1 MALDLQQKGANT
13 MKLRSR
19 TTIGVGAA
27 ALAVAAGTGGAL
39 AAAGS
44 GGSSNDGSP
53 RLHVVVGPGGGPAAV
68 AAYLGLTES
77 ELRAQLEAGK
87 SLAQIASAQ
96 GKSIAGLEDVIV
108 SDAKT
113 HLDEAVTNG
122 KLTAAQEE
130 TMLAE
135 LKSHVDD
142 MVNATGG
149 PRRPGVRMGIG
160 PAFGDA
166 AATYLGLTQ
175 DELRAQLEG
184 GKTLAQVATA
194 EGKSVA
200 GLEAAILAGA
210 KQDLDQA
217 VAAGKLTAA
226 QEQEMLSRLKEHVDD
241 IVNSA
246 GPFSVNKT
254 APASVTA

>member
-1 MALDLQQKGANT
+1 
-13 MKLRSR
+13 MKMRSR
-19 TTIGVGAA
+19 TTIGVTAA

-53 RLHVVVGPGGGPAAV
+53 GLGLHVGAGPGEGPAEV

-96 GKSIAGLEDVIV
+96 GKSVAGLEDVIV

-122 KLTAAQEE
+122 KLTAAQAEK
-130 TMLAE
+130 MLAE

-142 MVNATGG
+142 MVNSTGG
-149 PRRPGVRMGIG
+149 PHGPGVRIGIG
-160 PAFGDA
+160 PVFGDA

-175 DELRAQLEG
+175 DELRTQLEG

-194 EGKSVA
+194 EGKPVA

-226 QEQEMLSRLKEHVDD
+226 QEQEMLSRLQEHVDD
-241 IVNSA
+241 IVNNA
-246 GPFSVNKT
+246 GPFSRDKT
-254 APASVTA
+254 GPVSVAA

>member
-1 MALDLQQKGANT
+1 

-19 TTIGVGAA
+19 TTIAVTGTT
-27 ALAVAAGTGGAL
+27 LAIAAGAGGAL
-39 AAAGS
+39 AAGVGGGTGPDGAPAG
-44 GGSSNDGSP
+44 GVGI
-53 RLHVVVGPGGGPAAV
+53 VAGPGGGPAAV
-68 AAYLGLTES
+68 ADYLGLTES

-96 GKSIAGLEDVIV
+96 GKSVAGLEDLIV

-149 PRRPGVRMGIG
+149 PRGPGMRIGIG

-175 DELRAQLEG
+175 DELRTQLEG

-194 EGKSVA
+194 QGKSA
-200 GLEAAILAGA
+200 DGLEAAILAGA

-226 QEQEMLSRLKEHVDD
+226 QEQEMLSRLQEHVDD
-241 IVNSA
+241 IVNNA
-246 GPFSVNKT
+246 GPFSRDKT
-254 APASVTA
+254 GPVSVAA

>member
-1 MALDLQQKGANT
+1 

-19 TTIGVGAA
+19 TTIAVTAA

-44 GGSSNDGSP
+44 GGPPKDGSP
-53 RLHVVVGPGGGPAAV
+53 GIRIEVGPGGGPAAV

-96 GKSIAGLEDVIV
+96 GKSVEGLEDVIV
-108 SDAKT
+108 SDAKAN
-113 HLDEAVTNG
+113 LDEAVANG
-122 KLTAAQEE
+122 KLTAAEEE

-135 LKSHVDD
+135 LRSKVGDI
-142 MVNATGG
+142 VNATGG
-149 PRRPGVRMGIG
+149 PGGPSVRVDIG
-160 PAFGDA
+160 PGFGDA
-166 AATYLGLTQ
+166 AATYLGLTP
-175 DELRAQLEG
+175 DELRAQVES
-184 GKTLAQVATA
+184 GKTLAQVAA
-194 EGKSVA
+194 AQGKSVA

-210 KQDLDQA
+210 RQELDQA

-226 QEQEMLSRLKEHVDD
+226 QEQKMLDDLESHVDD
-241 IVNSA
+241 IVNNA
-246 GPFSVNKT
+246 GPVSVNKT
-254 APASVTA
+254 VPASVTA

>member
-1 MALDLQQKGANT
+1 
-13 MKLRSR
+13 MKMRSR
-19 TTIGVGAA
+19 TTVGVTAA

-44 GGSSNDGSP
+44 SGPSNDGSP
-53 RLHVVVGPGGGPAAV
+53 GLYVAAGPGVGPAAV

-77 ELRAQLEAGK
+77 ELRARLEAGK

-96 GKSIAGLEDVIV
+96 GKSVAGLEDVIV

-122 KLTAAQEE
+122 KLTAAQEQ

-149 PRRPGVRMGIG
+149 PRGPGMRIGIG

-175 DELRAQLEG
+175 DELRTQLEG

-200 GLEAAILAGA
+200 GLKAAILAGA

-226 QEQEMLSRLKEHVDD
+226 QEQEMLSRLQEHVDD
-241 IVNSA
+241 IVNNA
-246 GPFSVNKT
+246 GPVSVNKT
-254 APASVTA
+254 EPASVTA

>member
-1 MALDLQQKGANT
+1 

-19 TTIGVGAA
+19 TTIAVTAA

-44 GGSSNDGSP
+44 GGSPKDGSP
-53 RLHVVVGPGGGPAAV
+53 GLHIGVGHGGGPAAV
-68 AAYLGLTES
+68 AAYLGLTQS

-96 GKSIAGLEDVIV
+96 GKSVEGLEDVIV

-113 HLDEAVTNG
+113 HLDEAVANG
-122 KLTAAQEE
+122 KLTAAQAE

-135 LKSHVDD
+135 LRSHVGDI
-142 MVNATGG
+142 VNATGG
-149 PRRPGVRMGIG
+149 PGERGVRLAVG

-184 GKTLAQVATA
+184 GKTLAQVAA
-194 EGKSVA
+194 AQSKSVD
-200 GLEAAILAGA
+200 GLKAAILADA
-210 KQDLDQA
+210 KQELDQA

-226 QEQEMLSRLKEHVDD
+226 QEQQMLSRLQEHLDH
-241 IVNSA
+241 IVNNA
-246 GPFSVNKT
+246 GPVSVNKT
-254 APASVTA
+254 APVSVAA

>member
-1 MALDLQQKGANT
+1 

-19 TTIGVGAA
+19 TTIAVAA
-27 ALAVAAGTGGAL
+27 SALAVAAGTGGAL

-44 GGSSNDGSP
+44 GGSSQDGP
-53 RLHVVVGPGGGPAAV
+53 GVGVVVGPGGGPAAI
-68 AAYLGLTES
+68 ADYLGLTES
-77 ELRAQLEAGK
+77 ELQAQLEAGK

-96 GKSIAGLEDVIV
+96 GKSVSGLEDVIV

-113 HLDEAVTNG
+113 HLDEAVASG

-135 LKSHVDD
+135 LKSHVDEI
-142 MVNATGG
+142 VNATGG
-149 PRRPGVRMGIG
+149 PGGPGLRVAVG

-166 AATYLGLTQ
+166 AATYLGLTPS
-175 DELRAQLEG
+175 ELRAQIEG
-184 GKTLAQVATA
+184 GKTLAQVAA
-194 EGKSVA
+194 AQGKSVA

-210 KQDLDQA
+210 RQELDRA

-226 QEQEMLSRLKEHVDD
+226 QEQEMLSRLQSHLDD
-241 IVNSA
+241 IVNNA
-246 GPFSVNKT
+246 GPVSVNDSGT
-254 APASVTA
+254 VSAAA